1 METIAPGD
9 EPAEHRRRV
18 VFLRFLSLL
27 RPYKWRVGVAVL
39 LMFLGTALTLPG
51 PWLTRIAIDK
61 ALNNPSAPLDFRL
74 KLLALVVLASV
85 ALLVARSIVAYL
97 RDLLIILLG
106 QRLAFD
112 LRFKLYK
119 HLQKLSLRF
128 YDTRHTGRI
137 LSRVMWDVDAI
148 QQLTQGGLVE
158 LVVDAVMVVAI
169 AGAILYINWK
179 LGLIALGM
187 MPLYALTFLY
197 YRPEIVRISRRI
209 RRKVADI
216 SARIHERISG
226 VRVVKSFA
234 QEPAEVRE
242 FVHDIRESFYL
253 TMHRGKLGTRLRT
266 ISQFIAGLAGA
277 LILLIGGAMVVKGTL
292 SLGSYVAFTTYLG
305 MLYAPIVGLIRVS
318 DTIQRAMVSMERIFD
333 LLDTEPDVK
342 EPPRPIRLEPIEG
355 EVEFKGVWF
364 EYEKGKPVLRDI
376 NLKVRPGEVVA
387 LVGPSGAGKTSLV
400 NLIPRFYDPV
410 KGRVLIDGVDVRKLC
425 LRTLRK
431 QIAFVLQ
438 ENILFSGT
446 VKENIKYGKPDA
458 TDEEVILAAK
468 MANAHEFIMQLPE
481 GYDTEVGERGLKL
494 SGGEKQRIAI
504 ARAILRDPRIL
515 VLDEATSNL
524 DAESERLVQEALK
537 RLMRGRTTFII
548 AHRLSTVLA
557 ADRIVVLC
565 EGRIVEEGSHEE
577 LLARD
582 GLYAH
587 LFRTQFGAL
596 GRLANIEEAMDSL
609 LVTHGPK

>member
-1 METIAPGD
+1 M
-9 EPAEHRRRV
+9 
-18 VFLRFLSLL
+18 
-27 RPYKWRVGVAVL
+27 
-39 LMFLGTALTLPG
+39 MFLGTALTLPG

-61 ALNNPSAPLDFRL
+61 ALNNPAAPTSLRVKIL
-74 KLLALVVLASV
+74 VAVVLASV
-85 ALLVARSIVAYL
+85 ALLLSRSLVAYL
-97 RDLLIILLG
+97 RGLIIILIG
-106 QRLAFD
+106 QKLAFD
-112 LRFKLYK
+112 LRFKLYR

-137 LSRVMWDVDAI
+137 LSRVMWDVDAL
-148 QQLTQGGLVE
+148 QELTQGGLVE

-169 AGAILYINWK
+169 AGAVVYINWK
-179 LGLIALGM
+179 LGLIALGI
-187 MPLYALTFLY
+187 MPLYALTFLH
-197 YRPEIVRISRRI
+197 YRPEIVRASRKI

-216 SARIHERISG
+216 SARVQERLSG

-234 QEPAEVRE
+234 REPTEVRE
-242 FVHDIRESFYL
+242 FVHDIRENLDL
-253 TMHRGKLGTRLRT
+253 TMYRGKLKMRLTT
-266 ISQFIAGLAGA
+266 ISQFISGLAGV
-277 LILLIGGAMVVKGTL
+277 LILLLGGIMVIKGTL
-292 SLGSYVAFTTYLG
+292 TLGSYVAFTTYMG
-305 MLYAPIVGLIRVS
+305 MLYAPIVGLVRVS

-342 EPPRPIRLEPIEG
+342 EPPRPVRLEPIRG
-355 EVEFKGVWF
+355 EVEFRGVWF

-376 NLKVRPGEVVA
+376 NLKVKPGEVVA

-410 KGRVLIDGVDVRKLC
+410 KGQVLIDGVDARKLC

-504 ARAILRDPRIL
+504 ARAILRNPRIL

-524 DAESERLVQEALK
+524 DAESERLVQEALR
-537 RLMRGRTTFII
+537 RLMKGRTAFII

-565 EGRIVEEGSHEE
+565 EGRIVEQGTHEE

-587 LFRTQFGAL
+587 LFRTQFG
-596 GRLANIEEAMDSL
+596 GLAQVPGIEEAFDSL
-609 LVTHGPK
+609 LTAPAATTAAPVANNGGGRPVAARKAK